1 MKIKQVLLVILAIIA
16 GVYFYNKDQKKQE
29 FKNALQEI
37 EDERM
42 KYRGTEN
49 AKSYLSND
57 EIAYAAQQFV
67 EKYLKSPSTAEF
79 PELFKSTV
87 TKKGSDTYYISSYV
101 DSENGFGAMIRSNYV
116 VELKLKADGE
126 ISLVDLNISQ

>member
-1 MKIKQVLLVILAIIA
+1 MKIKQVLLIILAIIA
-16 GVYFYNKDQKKQE
+16 GVYFYNKEQKKQE

-37 EDERM
+37 KDERM
-42 KYRGTEN
+42 KYRGNEN

-67 EKYLKSPSTAEF
+67 EKSLKSPSTAEF
-79 PELFKSTV
+79 PGLFKSTV